1 MEEFFASLYEWF
13 GLNPLFSTDMGDQ
26 LRGWDITCTDY
37 IGTPWYVIIGWTMIA
52 VTALFYALQYHII
65 DSSRLKNKTH
75 WWLFAL
81 IIVILNFFIAFL
93 IPYNS
98 IQAGDYCNQ
107 LNLSVSDCIGFGL
120 SNAVWSF
127 ILFTVI
133 TSIPVFRRLSN
144 NCRHTTFWKP

>member
-13 GLNPLFSTDMGDQ
+13 GLNPLYSTDMGDQ

-37 IGTPWYVIIGWTMIA
+37 IGTPWYVIIGWIMITTTA
-52 VTALFYALQYHII
+52 VFYALQYHII
-65 DSSRLKNKTH
+65 DSSRWKNKTH
-75 WWLFAL
+75 WWIFAL
-81 IIVILNFFIAFL
+81 IIVLANFLVAFL

-107 LNLSVSDCIGFGL
+107 LNISVSDCVGFGL

-127 ILFTVI
+127 ILFAVI
-133 TSIPVFRRLSN
+133 TTIPVFRRFSN

>member
-13 GLNPLFSTDMGDQ
+13 GLNPLYSTDMGDQ

-37 IGTPWYVIIGWTMIA
+37 IGTPWYVIIGWIMITTTA
-52 VTALFYALQYHII
+52 VFYALQYHII
-65 DSSRLKNKTH
+65 DSSRWKNKAH

-81 IIVILNFFIAFL
+81 IIVFVNFLIAFL

-107 LNLSVSDCIGFGL
+107 LNISASDCIGFGL

-133 TSIPVFRRLSN
+133 TTIPVFRSFSN

>member
-1 MEEFFASLYEWF
+1 MEEFFASIYEWF
-13 GLNPLFSTDMGDQ
+13 GLNPLYSTDMGDQ

-37 IGTPWYVIIGWTMIA
+37 IGTPWYVIIGWIMILSTA
-52 VTALFYALQYHII
+52 VFYILQYHII
-65 DSSRLKNKTH
+65 DSSRWKNKAH

-81 IIVILNFFIAFL
+81 IIVLVNFLVAVL

-98 IQAGDYCNQ
+98 TQAGDYCNQ
-107 LNLSVSDCIGFGL
+107 LNISVSDCIGFGL

-127 ILFTVI
+127 ILFAVI
-133 TSIPVFRRLSN
+133 TTIPVFRRFSN